1 VRLLHRQCYP
11 ARTQFSSIF
20 NRHLFWFIREFFYP
34 ADRLVR
40 TGKLADTTERATV
53 KVPEAAVCTPLRTIE
68 FREYDAPAVG
78 FFSFL
83 ENFVR
88 ADLRTEVTALAP
100 GLVNGEFHERLVL
113 SYNVDAGVK
122 KTYLL

>member
-1 VRLLHRQCYP
+1 L
-11 ARTQFSSIF
+11 SIF

-34 ADRLVR
+34 ADRLIR

-53 KVPEAAVCTPLRTIE
+53 KVPETAVCTPLRTIE
-68 FREYDAPAVG
+68 FRDYDAPAVG
-78 FFSFL
+78 FFSFF
-83 ENFVR
+83 ENFIR
-88 ADLRTEVTALAP
+88 ADLCTEVTALAP